1 MDFKVDAEAH
11 VSLGMD
17 FKVDAEAHVSLGED
31 FKVDVEAH
39 VSPKRTLEFRRLPS
53 IEPGREQNS
62 FGVGSREH
70 FAVI

>member
-1 MDFKVDAEAH
+1 MTTR
-11 VSLGMD
+11 
-17 FKVDAEAHVSLGED
+17 
-31 FKVDVEAH
+31 DVMFGAH

-62 FGVGSREH
+62 FGIGSREH